1 MKTLISGA
9 RKLGIELA
17 PGQLDKFEVYYH
29 ELIEWNKRMNL
40 TRITDYAEVQL
51 KHFLDSLTVLTAV
64 QLTDGLRLI
73 DVGTGAGMPGI
84 PVKIVSPGIDLTL
97 LEATGKKTKFLEHIV
112 SVLGL
117 EGVEIVSSRAEET
130 GHNTGYRE
138 KFSLALSR
146 AVAPLPVAVEL
157 SLPFCQV
164 GGLCV
169 TLKKGNIEAEVQQSL
184 KAIGIMGSRLR
195 EVKPVALPGL
205 NDKRYLV
212 IIEKLKPTPPQY
224 PRRPGIPAK
233 KPII

>member
-224 PRRPGIPAK
+224 PRRPGMPAK

>member
-9 RKLGIELA
+9 RKLGIELTSR
-17 PGQLDKFEVYYH
+17 QLDKFEVYYH

-40 TRITDYAEVQL
+40 TRITDYEEVQL

-64 QLTDGLRLI
+64 QLTDGLRVI
-73 DVGTGAGMPGI
+73 DVGAGAGMPGL
-84 PVKIVSPGIDLTL
+84 PLKIVSPGIDLTL

-112 SVLGL
+112 GKLGL
-117 EGVEIVSSRAEET
+117 DGVDIVSSRAEEI
-130 GHNTGYRE
+130 GHNAMYRE

-169 TLKKGNIEAEVQQSL
+169 TLKKGKIEEEVQQSL
-184 KAIGIMGSRLR
+184 KAIAIMGGTLR
-195 EVKPVALPGL
+195 EVKPVALAEL
-205 NDKRYLV
+205 DDKRYLV
-212 IIEKLKPTPPQY
+212 IIEKLKLTPPQY

>member
-64 QLTDGLRLI
+64 QLTDGLRVI

-224 PRRPGIPAK
+224 PRRPGMPAK